1 MLLSCDF
8 YYQAVKGHSQYVLHW
23 ILKVYYKKNKIKKQT
38 NKIKII
44 ILILFYFLYHHYF
57 ASFNLSEYLTMTFI
71 ITAEIDGKVGSI
83 GQSGEMKLRISQPS

>member
-23 ILKVYYKKNKIKKQT
+23 ILKVYYKK